1 MKYTLRALL
10 AVGLLVGF
18 YVVGLAIVVAIGYA
32 AYLLT
37 VAGASSI
44 AGHFWILVV
53 VVAIA
58 IGRGIFSRRERAH
71 ADPGGLL
78 VDEAEQ
84 PELWREVRELAGF
97 AGTRAPDE
105 VRLVA
110 NVNAGVM

>member
-53 VVAIA
+53 FVAIA
-58 IGRGIFSRRERAH
+58 IGRASS
-71 ADPGGLL
+71 PGGS
-78 VDEAEQ
+78 APTRTQ
-84 PELWREVRELAGF
+84 EVSSS
-97 AGTRAPDE
+97 TRPSSRSSGA
-105 VRLVA
+105 R
-110 NVNAGVM
+110 